1 MKLTASREDILSPL
15 QSVIGVVER
24 RQTMPVLANVLLSA
38 RDDRLSI
45 TGTDLEVELVATSSR
60 QRAGSGDITVP
71 GRKLLDIFK
80 ALPEKTSVTLSTE
93 GERVSLK
100 AGRSRF
106 TLSSLPA
113 AEFPLVD
120 EINAQQTL
128 TVSQGEFRRLID
140 KTHFSMAQQD
150 VRYYLN
156 GMLLETEGKS
166 LRAVATDG
174 HRLALCETELAA
186 RAKTAQQVIVPR
198 KGVLELQRILG
209 DRRESRTGRRHQ
221 SRSRPD
227 RRHSLHFEADRRTF
241 PGIWARDP
249 GQSHQ
254 DRGGGPRSSAG
265 SPAAH
270 RHSFEREVPRH
281 SPRVKPD
288 LLTLQAHNPEQEE
301 AEDQIEVGYKG
312 DELEVGFNVNY
323 LLDALAAID
332 TEKVEIGLTDAN
344 SSCLIR
350 APGTTHDASTSSCRC
365 ALSAS
370 AHVQPMS
377 LGGARAVEDAC
388 DASRRAELRLCIPGK
403 PDLGRQCVGQDLASG
418 GDLPAG
424 PRTLLSDP

>member
-1 MKLTASREDILSPL
+1 MKLTASREDILNPL

-45 TGTDLEVELVATSSR
+45 TGTDLEVELVATATAIV
-60 QRAGSGDITVP
+60 QTAGDITVP

-80 ALPEKTSVTLSTE
+80 ALPEKTSVTLTTE
-93 GERVSLK
+93 GDRVSLK
-100 AGRSRF
+100 GGRSRF
-106 TLSSLPA
+106 TLSTLPA
-113 AEFPLVD
+113 AEFPVVD

-174 HRLALCETELAA
+174 HRLALCETELAT

-209 DRRESRTGRRHQ
+209 TDGNLELAVGTNHVRAQVGSIRFTSKLIDGRFPEYGRVIPANP
-221 SRSRPD
+221 SKTI
-227 RRHSLHFEADRRTF
+227 EADRDVLRSALQRTAILSNEKYR
-241 PGIWARDP
+241 GIRLML
-249 GQSHQ
+249 
-254 DRGGGPRSSAG
+254 
-265 SPAAH
+265 
-270 RHSFEREVPRH
+270 
-281 SPRVKPD
+281 KKD

-301 AEDQIEVGYKG
+301 AEDTIEVAFEGT

-332 TEKVEIGLTDAN
+332 TDKVEIGLTDAN

-350 APGTTHDASTSSCRC
+350 SPGNTTARY
-365 ALSAS
+365 
-370 AHVQPMS
+370 VVMPM
-377 LGGARAVEDAC
+377 
-388 DASRRAELRLCIPGK
+388 RL
-403 PDLGRQCVGQDLASG
+403 
-418 GDLPAG
+418 
-424 PRTLLSDP
+424 